1 MTNHFSLVLKW
12 VSFGSMEQVQPWS
25 SAKCQLWP
33 GCRASPEA
41 QSATTSASFLFMAG
55 NPGTGMC
62 QPSSQVIP
70 SLLTESL
77 PVAQG
82 HSKVGSG
89 FWVSV
94 YVEEILM
101 HKLPKA
107 CAPSL
112 HSQGRVS

>member
-41 QSATTSASFLFMAG
+41 PSATTSASFLFMAG

-82 HSKVGSG
+82 HGKVGSG
-89 FWVSV
+89 FCV